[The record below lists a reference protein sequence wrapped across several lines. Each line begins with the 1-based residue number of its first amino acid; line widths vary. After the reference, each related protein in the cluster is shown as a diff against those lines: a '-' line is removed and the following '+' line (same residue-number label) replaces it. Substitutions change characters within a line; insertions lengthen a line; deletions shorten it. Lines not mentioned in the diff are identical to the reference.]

1 MAVQLYAHC
10 ICISALPRKT
20 GGVWYKKRP
29 RALPLG
35 FSPMPPKRGTEK
47 LVEEDPGVKKLK
59 MGDEEGERE
68 GGSGEGGGGGGASS
82 VLPGASLVFGAFD
95 HGLPGPDPEVFVI
108 DVSVHVAL
116 EDLTVHRTFAAP
128 IPAPLDV
135 FAVEMA
141 KSSHNETQLD
151 LMKKSI
157 SGFHAELLKLAKAG
171 RDRIAKANVVVVGED
186 AYFTH
191 EEVLLGLVPASCS
204 GWRNV
209 VVPSF
214 NFEECLLDLTLELKS
229 SSLYEDDIITFL
241 DDFETFCAKST
252 SWRGRYEHVVCVNAT
267 LSFRVVAQDDE

>member
-1 MAVQLYAHC
+1 
-10 ICISALPRKT
+10 
-20 GGVWYKKRP
+20 
-29 RALPLG
+29 
-35 FSPMPPKRGTEK
+35 MPPKRGTEK

-68 GGSGEGGGGGGASS
+68 GGSGGSGGGGAGGASS
-82 VLPGASLVFGAFD
+82 VLPGASLVFGALD

-108 DVSVHVAL
+108 EVSVHVAL
-116 EDLTVHRTFAAP
+116 EDLTVRRTFAAP
-128 IPAPLDV
+128 IPASLDV

-141 KSSHNETQLD
+141 KSSHNETQVG
-151 LMKKSI
+151 LMKESI
-157 SGFHAELLKLAKAG
+157 AGFHAELLKMAKAG
-171 RDRIAKANVVVVGED
+171 RDRIAKANVEVVGED

-191 EEVLLGLVPASCS
+191 EEVLVGLVPASCS

-214 NFEECLLDLTLELKS
+214 NFEECLLDLALELKS

-241 DDFETFCAKST
+241 DDFETYCTKST

-267 LSFRVVAQDDE
+267 LSFRVLAQDDE